1 VKPILLSDLLLDPE
15 NPRLP
20 EQASQVTNQVSI
32 IEAMVKAQGKK
43 LTALATSIV
52 SNGYNPSELPIVVP
66 VVGTK
71 QFTVMEGNRRVTAL
85 KLLSTP
91 SLLPNST
98 SRAVARAIRELS
110 KKYLTTPVNSLACAV
125 YETRE
130 EAYPWVELRHNGERG
145 GAGIVPWGSR
155 ERDAFAARRS
165 GKKSPQL
172 QVLDLVIQAGRLS
185 PEAVEKLPDIAITN
199 LGRLIGTAHVKT
211 KLGIAV
217 EKDGTVTTKFN
228 EEEVINGLTRLVND
242 VILNLSV
249 NDIRSVEDRRAYIDK
264 FDDED
269 LPDKTNGGVIARP
282 ISTPAPRAAVGNAS
296 TPASAQPRKKSNPP
310 STTRLTIIPADCVLA
325 IAEVKPNN
333 IYHELKTLKIATYTN
348 AGAVLFRVFLELS
361 IDRYLKD
368 TTVDTYIQQKQ
379 ISITDFTPLK
389 DKLGYVS
396 DFLEKSGLM
405 DKEQVT
411 PFRRAARRN
420 GFLAT
425 SISSFNA
432 YVHSAYDLPHLNDLK
447 IAWDEF
453 RPLLELIWA

>member
-1 VKPILLSDLLLDPE
+1 MSSSKVVVKPILLSGASGKIPDETGEVFRGGACAFTAKARQANLPDAPLSDLLLDPE

-310 STTRLTIIPADCVLA
+310 RFC
-325 IAEVKPNN
+325 
-333 IYHELKTLKIATYTN
+333 
-348 AGAVLFRVFLELS
+348 
-361 IDRYLKD
+361 
-368 TTVDTYIQQKQ
+368 
-379 ISITDFTPLK
+379 
-389 DKLGYVS
+389 
-396 DFLEKSGLM
+396 
-405 DKEQVT
+405 
-411 PFRRAARRN
+411 
-420 GFLAT
+420 
-425 SISSFNA
+425 
-432 YVHSAYDLPHLNDLK
+432 
-447 IAWDEF
+447 
-453 RPLLELIWA
+453 